1 MAMALAR
8 AWTLEEMHAL
18 PEDGKKYELLH
29 GELLVTP
36 APTTNH
42 ESLLAR
48 LSALLTPFVME
59 NGLGLVYHPR
69 AVVRHDGSEVEPDLQ
84 VRQPVGADVQWQ
96 DAPVPVL
103 VVEVLSPATSRSDRL
118 KKRPYYVDEVGVPEY
133 WIIDGTRRTITSIG
147 RGRPDVVHVHNFA
160 WNPPGCPA
168 SLLIAWTAVFGA

>member
-1 MAMALAR
+1 MAVALAR
-8 AWTLEEMHAL
+8 LWTLEEMHAL
-18 PEDGKKYELLH
+18 PEDGNKYELLY

-42 ESLLAR
+42 ESVLAR

-84 VRQPVGADVQWQ
+84 VRQPVAADVEWQ

-103 VVEVLSPATSRSDRL
+103 VVEVLSQATSRNDRL
-118 KKRPYYVDEVGVPEY
+118 KKRPYYVDDVGVHEY
-133 WIIDGTRRTITSIG
+133 WIVDPKNRAITSIG
-147 RGRPDVVHVHNFA
+147 RDRPDVVYVRDFA
-160 WNPPGCPA
+160 WQPPGCTACLAVRWP
-168 SLLIAWTAVFGA
+168 AVFGP